1 MSEKVHPDPGK
12 MTKKQ
17 LRREVRAARQEEEDV
32 EGKVQKRK
40 EKEKTYKEKEKT
52 YKEKEKKIIIT
63 I

>member
-40 EKEKTYKEKEKT
+40 EKEKTYKEKEK
-52 YKEKEKKIIIT
+52 KIIIT